1 MGGIIHRSGGQNR
14 PQVES
19 QRISFQVK
27 IRNNILMEELVV
39 SFMVEIG
46 RLYLLEVFK
55 QRLGKKLEK
64 I

>member
-1 MGGIIHRSGGQNR
+1 M
-14 PQVES
+14 ES

-64 I
+64 IKKLDKC